1 MVLTNK
7 SKSMEEKKTQN
18 QSANQKTVECSKCHK
33 HVSQTEGEQTS
44 KGFVCTECSNKAKK
58 KKIIAG
64 GILTIIVVAAIGS
77 WFAFGNSQR
86 TGEGFSGV
94 GEVSDS
100 MALYVDSN
108 KVSINLATMT
118 AASSSVSTQ
127 APVSNLA
134 DFKHQ
139 LDKNVDSASKG
150 KEKQL
155 VIPSVSPLF
164 EINTNYFAGEGE
176 ALVKEF
182 ASAFAKTNK
191 EAKLL
196 VEGYTCDLGGNSLN
210 ENLSKSRAEA
220 VKNVLVQAGV
230 PEGQIEIKWYGKSR
244 FKDFKYSDKS
254 EYRRVVLSVK

>member
-1 MVLTNK
+1 
-7 SKSMEEKKTQN
+7 MEEKKSQN
-18 QSANQKTVECSKCHK
+18 QSANQQTVECSKCHN
-33 HVSQTEGEQTS
+33 HVSPTEGAQTS
-44 KGFVCTECSNKAKK
+44 NGFVCAECSKKAKK
-58 KKIIAG
+58 KIITGSVLAV
-64 GILTIIVVAAIGS
+64 IIVAAIGS
-77 WFAFGNSQR
+77 WFAFGNSPR
-86 TGEGFSGV
+86 TGEGFGGV

-100 MALYVDSN
+100 MALSVDSN
-108 KVSINLATMT
+108 NVSINLATMT

-139 LDKNVDSASKG
+139 LDKNVATASNG

-220 VKNVLVQAGV
+220 VKNVLIQAGV